1 MAPKS
6 RMGELERA
14 VLEVL
19 WSAAPDAAPEDG
31 WWTVRDVHA
40 ALAARPGRR
49 DSAYT
54 TVMTV
59 LQRMAGKGLVE
70 QQRDGRA
77 YHYRAGGSREEMT
90 AGLMRDALDEFASDD
105 RRTALVAF
113 VGEASAADRDA
124 LREALAALEA
134 AERPGRA

>member
-14 VLEVL
+14 VMDQL
-19 WSAAPDAAPEDG
+19 WSGAPAGAPDG
-31 WWTVRDVHA
+31 WWTVREVHE
-40 ALAARPGRR
+40 ALAERR
-49 DSAYT
+49 DIAYT

-59 LQRMAGKGLVE
+59 MQRMAGKGLVE

-77 YHYRAGGSREEMT
+77 YHYRAADSRSAMT
-90 AGLMRDALDEFASDD
+90 AGLMREALDEFATGD

-113 VGEASAADRDA
+113 VDEASDEERRA
-124 LREALAALEA
+124 LREALEALD
-134 AERPGRA
+134 RP